1 MNIFNIFLTFSS
13 RNLKNRI
20 LGFSQNSFGGKMNR
34 TVNVFKLA
42 AGVAGSFGLAATA
55 PFTALMS
62 GIILTR
68 KKNPS

>member
-1 MNIFNIFLTFSS
+1 
-13 RNLKNRI
+13 
-20 LGFSQNSFGGKMNR
+20 MNR

-55 PFTALMS
+55 PFNALMS

-68 KKNPS
+68 KKKSKLNFQSKRTKK

>member
-1 MNIFNIFLTFSS
+1 
-13 RNLKNRI
+13 
-20 LGFSQNSFGGKMNR
+20 MNR

-68 KKNPS
+68 KKNPSSNFNQKEQKNKAEKSFQN

>member
-1 MNIFNIFLTFSS
+1 
-13 RNLKNRI
+13 
-20 LGFSQNSFGGKMNR
+20 MNR

-42 AGVAGSFGLAATA
+42 AGVAGSFGLAATV

-68 KKNPS
+68 KKIQVKFSIKKNKKNKAEKSFQN

>member
-1 MNIFNIFLTFSS
+1 
-13 RNLKNRI
+13 
-20 LGFSQNSFGGKMNR
+20 MNR

-42 AGVAGSFGLAATA
+42 AGVAGSFVLAATA

-68 KKNPS
+68 KKNSSSNFNQKEQKIKPRNLFKIDLSTLHNIFR

>member
-1 MNIFNIFLTFSS
+1 
-13 RNLKNRI
+13 
-20 LGFSQNSFGGKMNR
+20 MNR

-42 AGVAGSFGLAATA
+42 AGVAGSFGLAATV

-68 KKNPS
+68 KKIQVKFSIKRNKKNKAEKSFQN